1 MRGTA
6 RQRTR
11 RPSCFH
17 VPRQNTEAQLKST
30 PRPALSRLLDSQESA
45 RGRRG
50 PETTTRPPTA
60 QVLRASGW
68 LGDSG
73 LKPGNH
79 LRGLGYTA
87 RPAGQDARPQA
98 SLRSRETQG
107 QGLAPRAWG
116 PATWTGRA
124 VTQTS
129 TCSEVTRGWPS
140 GTPLNPPQDSRG
152 VRPRRTHLRG
162 DAPGRR
168 RRHSCLEVTL
178 PGGGDAPLWR

>member
-1 MRGTA
+1 MQPVPCPSLTSTTAMLETRPEFSVTSTPRLRLALLATWRWPHGGTA
-6 RQRTR
+6 RERTR

-30 PRPALSRLLDSQESA
+30 PRPALSHLLDSQESS

-50 PETTTRPPTA
+50 PETTAQPPTA
-60 QVLRASGW
+60 QVLSGGRLRASGW

-87 RPAGQDARPQA
+87 RTAGQDARPQA

-107 QGLAPRAWG
+107 QGLAPRARG
-116 PATWTGRA
+116 PATW
-124 VTQTS
+124 
-129 TCSEVTRGWPS
+129 S
-140 GTPLNPPQDSRG
+140 G
-152 VRPRRTHLRG
+152 
-162 DAPGRR
+162 
-168 RRHSCLEVTL
+168 
-178 PGGGDAPLWR
+178 